1 MKFRIR
7 NEFSK
12 KSINDG
18 RWSVTP
24 FDYNKFKD
32 GQIVELNTE
41 KELYEFMSEAEH
53 TINYV
58 EDNVPWDRIDKDIRI
73 NPKTH
78 EIEFYIYHVS
88 VD

>member
-18 RWSVTP
+18 CWSVTP
-24 FDYNKFKD
+24 FDYNKFKN

-41 KELYEFMSEAEH
+41 KELYEFMSEAQH

-58 EDNVPWDRIDKDIRI
+58 GNHLPWDWIDKVIRI

-78 EIEFYIYHVS
+78 EIEICIYHMS
-88 VD
+88 AD